1 MLFPD
6 HLHLLISTVYLA
18 MALCYISFQC
28 LTSGFMQLASGFMQL
43 AATGCRR
50 NILYC
55 HCLFGGKC
63 YLCIRMGITILK
75 IIIWGDVSS
84 DMHSEVTFLAPLTCH
99 PKLNF
104 LSICLTITTQIENF
118 EYSYPLNVLVLI
130 IIYLLY
136 FYGDSSD

>member
-1 MLFPD
+1 
-6 HLHLLISTVYLA
+6 
-18 MALCYISFQC
+18 
-28 LTSGFMQLASGFMQL
+28 MQLASGLMQL

-55 HCLFGGKC
+55 HCLFEGKC

-75 IIIWGDVSS
+75 MIIWGGISS
-84 DMHSEVTFLAPLTCH
+84 DMRLEVTFLAPPTCH
-99 PKLNF
+99 RKKLNF
-104 LSICLTITTQIENF
+104 LSICLTITTQNENF
-118 EYSYPLNVLVLI
+118 EYSYPLNVFVLI